1 MLDLLVRG
9 HVGNHQLGLISG
21 LKNLPT
27 THNQF
32 QTVAI
37 RQHQN
42 LTDMFRGGCVSINRL
57 GFVRA
62 LRGLIYVLA
71 INRVRCSS

>member
-9 HVGNHQLGLISG
+9 HVGNDHLGLICG
-21 LKNLPT
+21 LKNLAT

-37 RQHQN
+37 RHQN

-57 GFVRA
+57 GFVRT
-62 LRGLIYVLA
+62 LRGLIYVLT
-71 INRVRCSS
+71 INRVPCSS